1 MPKKATT
8 TTVLECYKRAAE
20 AHQISA
26 AAADAVTKAGFVEIE
41 RHWRLL
47 ACRFQAETHGDEAV
61 EASHLTKRQL
71 A

>member
-1 MPKKATT
+1 MPKKVTT
-8 TTVLECYKRAAE
+8 TNVLECYKRAAE
-20 AHQISA
+20 AHQIAA

-47 ACRFQAETHGDEAV
+47 ACRFQAEAHGEGVV
-61 EASHLTKRQL
+61 EASNLTKRQV